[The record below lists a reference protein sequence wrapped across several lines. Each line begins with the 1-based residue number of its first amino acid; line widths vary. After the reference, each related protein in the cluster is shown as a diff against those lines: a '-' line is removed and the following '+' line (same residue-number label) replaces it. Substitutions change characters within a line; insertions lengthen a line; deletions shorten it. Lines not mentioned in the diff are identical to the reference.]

1 MNYFLI
7 NKGKKNY
14 KELKTVEN
22 PNNIGIKSV
31 TVTHTKTACNLLK
44 PIT

>member
-22 PNNIGIKSV
+22 PNNISIKSV
-31 TVTHTKTACNLLK
+31 TVTHPKTACNLLK